1 MLKNKTLKD
10 YLAIAGT
17 NIILQPIQLIKSIVV
32 AKFLGPDSFGIL
44 KSLELIQMLDK
55 YGNLG
60 FRAAAAREIGNAKGR
75 GDLGKE
81 IIVRNNAYSGEIIL
95 SLFLFLTGCISS
107 IIIKDETIS
116 LMLLISSF
124 SLLFSKLRGIFN
136 TEVTIQK
143 KFIFL
148 SKVTFGVTL
157 LNSLLII
164 LTVPYFGVYSVI
176 SANALIGFIA
186 IIIYLLKLKF
196 EFSFEI
202 DKKEMKRILKISIP
216 LTISTL
222 SLGSF
227 KYAERLIIIILLGQ
241 LALGYYG
248 FAVMVQ
254 TTFLIIFKSAIKVR
268 VQDLYEL
275 VGNGNYRKVNS
286 IVIRETLLLFFGSMI
301 IIPVVIFSIKYFI
314 PWLLPKWSEGIIYAQ
329 IYILMLFP
337 EVLPLYASNVLISAT
352 VDKVRIIY
360 YLRFL
365 STALLLGLTYFFNI
379 LGKFDLI
386 SFIYINIIS
395 HLFYSLSI
403 VFYYKKYFFN
413 IYIKNFQDE

>member
-148 SKVTFGVTL
+148 SK
-157 LNSLLII
+157 SL
-164 LTVPYFGVYSVI
+164 
-176 SANALIGFIA
+176 
-186 IIIYLLKLKF
+186 K
-196 EFSFEI
+196 
-202 DKKEMKRILKISIP
+202 
-216 LTISTL
+216 
-222 SLGSF
+222 
-227 KYAERLIIIILLGQ
+227 
-241 LALGYYG
+241 
-248 FAVMVQ
+248 
-254 TTFLIIFKSAIKVR
+254 
-268 VQDLYEL
+268 
-275 VGNGNYRKVNS
+275 
-286 IVIRETLLLFFGSMI
+286 
-301 IIPVVIFSIKYFI
+301 
-314 PWLLPKWSEGIIYAQ
+314 
-329 IYILMLFP
+329 
-337 EVLPLYASNVLISAT
+337 
-352 VDKVRIIY
+352 
-360 YLRFL
+360 
-365 STALLLGLTYFFNI
+365 
-379 LGKFDLI
+379 
-386 SFIYINIIS
+386 
-395 HLFYSLSI
+395 
-403 VFYYKKYFFN
+403 
-413 IYIKNFQDE
+413 